1 VGETRAKSFGRA
13 GIKGVPK
20 LPLQHPRGETENSS
34 EAGHAAV
41 ISVRGLTKSFGGQP
55 VLSEVSLQV
64 AAGESLVILGPS
76 GGGKSTLLRIIAGLE
91 TPDTGEVLLG
101 GRPATHLLPRQR
113 GLGVVFQDYALFR
126 HQTVEEN
133 IAFGLRMRGVSAAE
147 TAETVGK
154 MLDLVRLREHRRKYP
169 AHLSGGQRQRVA
181 IARALAYRP
190 AAILFDE
197 AFSALDDV
205 TRLEM
210 RREIRALLRAG
221 NTPAIFIT
229 HNQEE
234 ALEIADRIAVLNRG
248 CVEQVGT
255 PFEIYNRPQTEF
267 VATFLGAA
275 NVLIGRWREGKI
287 LLGRTRLRPPPDAPP
302 FADGQPVKV
311 VFRPEDAVLNFQP
324 QLLDTPYYLG
334 RAEVEEISYAGH
346 GERLALRLLLWA
358 PSASD
363 GDAASGR
370 PPKLTL
376 VDEGYVEGFAVT
388 VTRSKYAV
396 DEMELSV
403 GDEVA
408 VGLKSYRLLP
418 HYPLQSESSVNLF
431 GP

>member
-1 VGETRAKSFGRA
+1 
-13 GIKGVPK
+13 
-20 LPLQHPRGETENSS
+20 LQHSSGETENSS
-34 EAGHAAV
+34 GAERPAI
-41 ISVRGLTKSFGGQP
+41 ISVRGLAKSFGGQA
-55 VLSEVSLQV
+55 VLNDVSLGV

-91 TPDTGEVLLG
+91 APDAGEVLLG
-101 GRPATHLLPRQR
+101 GRPATHLPPQRR

-126 HQTVEEN
+126 HQTVAEN

-147 TAETVGK
+147 TSKTVGQ
-154 MLDLVRLREHRRKYP
+154 MLDLVRLREHSGKYP
-169 AHLSGGQRQRVA
+169 SQLSGGQRQRVA

-248 CVEQVGT
+248 RVEQVGT

-287 LLGRTRLRPPPDAPP
+287 LIGRTRLRPPPDAPL

-324 QLLDTPYYLG
+324 QLLDTAYYLG

-346 GERLALRLLLWA
+346 GERLALRLLLWT
-358 PSASD
+358 PP
-363 GDAASGR
+363 AAEGGPAAGR

-376 VDEGYVEGFAVT
+376 VDESYVEGFAVT

-396 DEMELSV
+396 DEMELSA

-418 HYPLQSESSVNLF
+418 HYPLQSESGVNLF